1 MKLYESN
8 QSKELTALDVATA
21 MSEYLKTEERKKA
34 QALLD
39 SYRQSADLGA
49 VERAQRA
56 DKALDRISD

>member
-21 MSEYLKTEERKKA
+21 VNSYIKAQERERA
-34 QALLD
+34 QALLN

-56 DKALDRISD
+56 DKALDRISK

>member
-21 MSEYLKTEERKKA
+21 VNSFLKARERERA
-34 QALLD
+34 QALLN

-56 DKALDRISD
+56 DKALDRISK

>member
-21 MSEYLKTEERKKA
+21 VNSYIREQKRKRA